1 MAKLKVTQ
9 YSYAVALGW
18 RAHTSHSKA
27 VKPARILA
35 RLPAD
40 HPARKASPIAIL
52 EKLRTELAE
61 PLAAAIKKVQHN
73 PTRITIAAHNPQKTT
88 TDYYSLTHPITPC
101 QREYGSCEII
111 LRSSARCVAQS
122 QRMGRSIGYSQLD
135 NARNDRRLS
144 TDGLTHLLAF
154 TSIKLT
160 AKLSK
165 SKQRHGW

>member
-9 YSYAVALGW
+9 YPYAVALGW

-73 PTRITIAAHNPQKTT
+73 PTRITIAAHNPQ
-88 TDYYSLTHPITPC
+88 SVWP
-101 QREYGSCEII
+101 
-111 LRSSARCVAQS
+111 S
-122 QRMGRSIGYSQLD
+122 QPMGRSIGYSQLD

>member
-73 PTRITIAAHNPQKTT
+73 PTRITIAAHNPQ
-88 TDYYSLTHPITPC
+88 S
-101 QREYGSCEII
+101 
-111 LRSSARCVAQS
+111 
-122 QRMGRSIGYSQLD
+122 YSQLD